1 MNKNALLLLVLFSF
15 TNFIFSQCPTG
26 NVILSTQTD
35 VNNFINDYSTCE
47 IIDGDLEIGN
57 VTDISGISS
66 IKRIEGTL
74 RINYSNL
81 TTLSNFYNL
90 EYIGNHFEV
99 INNQNLVSI
108 ENFNSLQFVGGTF
121 VIDQNNSLTTIK
133 EFNALTDIGNFFN
146 VIFNVSLLTISDFD
160 NLTNV
165 SGGIGISG
173 NNALLSIPNFNQL
186 SGFMSSLYIIDNN
199 SLLTLEGFNSIVK
212 ITVLEIIDNNSLIRI
227 SGFSNLEEV
236 SVQMKIGA
244 DGYEEQS
251 LIEIPEFDNL
261 SIIGGGLEITN
272 TKLTSLTGFNNIQ
285 EIGSLDPDWRNL
297 YIINNSELI
306 SIDGFNNLSKVYG
319 VFGISSCSNLTSII
333 GFSNLVE
340 VNSIAIAYNLSL
352 QTLSGLENLVV
363 VGESG
368 SSSQNSELSIAGNS
382 ELSDCSA
389 LCNLFENGV
398 IYGSVLFQ
406 NNPSQCSS
414 EAEVISICSPDFDND
429 GILDEDDLDDDNDGI
444 LDIIEQNGD
453 ITRDTDNDG
462 FPDYRDIDSDND
474 GCFDV
479 VEAGFTDGDSNGTL
493 GDLPDTVDINGL
505 IIGEPDGYDIPAD
518 VNTDTIYDFQ
528 QNILFDAGENGN
540 LEICINANTVNLID
554 YLTGTPDLNGIW
566 SPSLASG
573 TSIFDPSIDVAG
585 TYTYTV
591 SNGACGT
598 ESAEVEVTII
608 NVSINTDFDII
619 ITEVDLNYYNI
630 EIDINPVSN
639 YLYSINGI
647 DFQLQ
652 NTFNNLIG
660 GNYTIYANEIEGC
673 ENFVKDISLL
683 YFPNFFTPNNDGVND
698 VWKVDSL
705 INQEYSIRIF
715 DRFGKLITILN
726 RFNNSWDGN
735 FNSQK
740 LPSTDYWFVATLTE
754 GRIYKG
760 HLTLKR

>member
-186 SGFMSSLYIIDNN
+186 SGFMSNLYIIDNN

-244 DGYEEQS
+244 DEYDEQS

-319 VFGISSCSNLTSII
+319 VFGINSCSNLTGII

-554 YLTGTPDLNGIW
+554 Y
-566 SPSLASG
+566 
-573 TSIFDPSIDVAG
+573 
-585 TYTYTV
+585 
-591 SNGACGT
+591 
-598 ESAEVEVTII
+598 
-608 NVSINTDFDII
+608 
-619 ITEVDLNYYNI
+619 
-630 EIDINPVSN
+630 
-639 YLYSINGI
+639 
-647 DFQLQ
+647 
-652 NTFNNLIG
+652 
-660 GNYTIYANEIEGC
+660 
-673 ENFVKDISLL
+673 
-683 YFPNFFTPNNDGVND
+683 
-698 VWKVDSL
+698 
-705 INQEYSIRIF
+705 
-715 DRFGKLITILN
+715 
-726 RFNNSWDGN
+726 
-735 FNSQK
+735 
-740 LPSTDYWFVATLTE
+740 
-754 GRIYKG
+754 
-760 HLTLKR
+760 